1 MSVGSR
7 SRSLFP
13 NPTSSSPEGKDP
25 GYIFPQSPLP
35 PLLSSCLSLYP
46 SVSSVIPLSFSSGWL
61 SPPSNHYD
69 LLLPPLPFSQLPS
82 HLLHLHPF
90 PCFSIFLPSGLEPV
104 LPDLTLASLE
114 PTQSVAKTPD
124 CPKGTGPSLSLI
136 PTLAYKPPRAWHWK
150 RELWHNHPWTPG

>member
-35 PLLSSCLSLYP
+35 PSSLVSLYP

-69 LLLPPLPFSQLPS
+69 LLLHFLSPNFPLTSFTYILSP
-82 HLLHLHPF
+82 
-90 PCFSIFLPSGLEPV
+90 
-104 LPDLTLASLE
+104 ASLSSF
-114 PTQSVAKTPD
+114 PLDK
-124 CPKGTGPSLSLI
+124 SLSFL
-136 PTLAYKPPRAWHWK
+136 T
-150 RELWHNHPWTPG
+150 